1 MIRETKASMGMW
13 NQGGLARPGALRGKT
28 LENVTFELSPETS
41 MGVGL
46 RMREVQEVGA
56 LPRPPL
62 SLKQR
67 VPWLSITATG

>member
-1 MIRETKASMGMW
+1 MGMW

-62 SLKQR
+62 PRGSPGCPLQPLVR
-67 VPWLSITATG
+67 FGFNCPR